1 MYIRLKKKIINLKV
15 NNNNFFYLY
24 YEKEDMTARNSG
36 RLGGYKMRKRVEG
49 HGEQGEDRNDM
60 KEVIMAT
67 ICDIANTSTKKGE

>member
-1 MYIRLKKKIINLKV
+1 MA
-15 NNNNFFYLY
+15 
-24 YEKEDMTARNSG
+24 ARNSG

-67 ICDIANTSTKKGE
+67 ICDIANTSTKKGSTNSSYE